1 MRHTLDEVSML
12 EILAAAESDARPRAA
27 PHSPQM
33 SAGRCYLE
41 LFDLVY
47 ARSGN
52 NPAQSIHN
60 FFQLSVDALEKSGFA
75 DGCPI
80 ATVAV
85 EVASTSTPFRHACD
99 AVFASWQ
106 QATAAFLTQSGA
118 PPDHAADLA
127 TYILAAF
134 EGAIILSRTAHDT
147 RPLRITA
154 DMVGATI
161 RAQLAAG

>member
-12 EILAAAESDARPRAA
+12 EILAAAESDTRPRTA
-27 PHSPQM
+27 PHSPEM

-41 LFDLVY
+41 FFDLVY

-52 NPAQSIHN
+52 DPAQSIHN
-60 FFQLSVDALEKSGFA
+60 LFHLSAEALKKSGFA

-80 ATVAV
+80 ATIAL
-85 EVASTSTPFRHACD
+85 EVASTSTPLRRACD

-118 PPDHAADLA
+118 PPDRAADLS

-154 DMVGATI
+154 DIVGAAI
-161 RAQLAAG
+161 RAQLAAS